1 MSSSE
6 LGNDFG
12 KEEKL
17 RKDLPD
23 NVGSHLAIG
32 TLFALLCVSH
42 PRKVL
47 AALKTDGIRKSYATF
62 YRVNRPA
69 ISYQPLNSKK

>member
-1 MSSSE
+1 MSSPE

-12 KEEKL
+12 KEERL

-23 NVGSHLAIG
+23 NVISHSMIG
-32 TLFALLCVSH
+32 ILFALFCVSH

-47 AALKTDGIRKSYATF
+47 AALKTDGIRKGYATF

-69 ISYQPLNSKK
+69 ISYQPLNSRE